1 MTTALVKPEA
11 TATIT
16 VPEPVVDTPAYNETI
31 YAYGFEEYSEV
42 LHPEVV
48 TFSDDFSAPLN
59 LDNWTVDGWDGM
71 EEGAGAYSEATVVG
85 GVLRLTGA
93 GQYGSVEAYVT
104 DHDLAGGFVSVRVSN
119 NGATS
124 RYNDAGINV
133 RLQSTYTAWA
143 GVLDDLDGVYLAG
156 NFRRVSPWAS
166 LYFPDQVPYDPNVHR
181 YLRIREQDGTLYY
194 EYSANG
200 ATWTVYGSYVHG
212 LADTVFMAEEI
223 RLAIYNGDDPLS
235 SGSPDYPVVAT
246 FDDFKVGINAWTE
259 VVNNGLAGWAA
270 GSGHSGAVAEYPSV
284 GEALRL
290 WGGSGNIEAERTMTG
305 LVVGHSYTARAKVS
319 SRSDSDPDYGWL
331 AVIGKS
337 TGSSVLT
344 DADSKIQ
351 ATASYTFVA
360 TATSHVLQLV
370 GFAGSDLLWDDVTL
384 VHHVPATYTTTPE
397 LTITEGKVTVAD
409 DWSPY
414 IQAVFD
420 VPLTGSDLLEQ
431 IDPKTSQRVTVAA
444 EETIGGT
451 SRTFNLGLRVREV
464 DHAAKKITIELA
476 SDEALLMDRKN
487 VSASVDTTPRT
498 HAASLRAVCN
508 WALGKIGA
516 SLEAGTADANLTPY
530 WALTNLMPNPDM
542 DANVTGYTAG
552 TGCTIA
558 HNAGADSGG
567 STGFL
572 RATLSAASAFIYLAP
587 TASGATS
594 GYTVQPG
601 RTYALTAAVRQNVA
615 GGSFAMYLRYVDA
628 AGNQIGTSTSTVWTL
643 ATTFGSTR
651 YTTIA
656 TAPAGAA
663 KAHPYINV
671 TGSASGRTVDV
682 DRVTLVED
690 NEAPTYF
697 DGSTTQTGYIMAWSD
712 TTNASTST
720 RTPTVDRP
728 RELLYWK
735 PGQSLWDFL
744 TPLVE
749 RAGLRLFCDENRDW
763 RLVNPDTYDVP
774 GYVVVQE
781 KHNATRGTD
790 KITRNDDTWADAVVC
805 IYEWDDA
812 NGIRRTAYDFAG
824 STTGKCVT
832 FTYDRAFPGPGAAAY
847 ALGRLQGTGRTQ
859 DVTCL
864 TQYSATPG
872 QDVTINLPGTLSQT
886 GKIREV
892 IFDLR
897 TGLMDLGTR
906 GLADA
911 LPGSWALWDP
921 DQTWSEVNATLNWA
935 DL

>member
-11 TATIT
+11 TATTT
-16 VPEPVVDTPAYNETI
+16 VASPVVNDPARHETVYFWRFDGKNGTFHYPVTVYTQGFEGGTTDSWATTESGVYNFPNATTGFPAQSGTRVLALACADDGVAPNWEGVATRTVTGLEVGRA
-31 YAYGFEEYSEV
+31 YTFTAYGRRQNGNAGNGIRIGVTGVGASPWQTTVGSWLPFSFTFTATATSHQLFVEASSNSNYSYWDNVV
-42 LHPEVV
+42 LARSGYFDGPN
-48 TFSDDFSAPLN
+48 DGL
-59 LDNWTVDGWDGM
+59 DGWT
-71 EEGAGAYSEATVVG
+71 AGTGHTALVDDVANNPAMNVYG
-85 GVLRLTGA
+85 GVGT
-93 GQYGSVEAYVT
+93 VEAQRT
-104 DHDLAGGFVSVRVSN
+104 F
-119 NGATS
+119 T
-124 RYNDAGINV
+124 
-133 RLQSTYTAWA
+133 
-143 GVLDDLDGVYLAG
+143 
-156 NFRRVSPWAS
+156 
-166 LYFPDQVPYDPNVHR
+166 
-181 YLRIREQDGTLYY
+181 
-194 EYSANG
+194 
-200 ATWTVYGSYVHG
+200 G
-212 LADTVFMAEEI
+212 LV
-223 RLAIYNGDDPLS
+223 
-235 SGSPDYPVVAT
+235 
-246 FDDFKVGINAWTE
+246 
-259 VVNNGLAGWAA
+259 
-270 GSGHSGAVAEYPSV
+270 SGHSYSV
-284 GEALRL
+284 
-290 WGGSGNIEAERTMTG
+290 
-305 LVVGHSYTARAKVS
+305 RAKVS
-319 SRSDSDPDYGWL
+319 SYANFAPDDAWIGVVGKATG
-331 AVIGKS
+331 AV
-337 TGSSVLT
+337 VLT
-344 DADSKIQ
+344 DNDNQIQ
-351 ATASYTFVA
+351 MMATYTFTATAS
-360 TATSHVLQLV
+360 SHVVELA
-370 GFAGSDLLWDDVTL
+370 GAAGSDLMWDDIV
-384 VHHVPATYTTTPE
+384 VIHHVPATYTTTPE

-414 IQAVFD
+414 IQATFD
-420 VPLTGSDLLEQ
+420 VPLTGLDLLEQ
-431 IDPKTSQRVTVAA
+431 IDPKNNQRVTVQAQ
-444 EETIGGT
+444 EGIGGT
-451 SRTFNLGLRVREV
+451 SRSFDLGLRVREV
-464 DHAAKKITIELA
+464 DHGAKKITMELA

-487 VSASVDTTPRT
+487 VSATVDTTPRT
-498 HAASLRAVCN
+498 HAASLRAICN

-516 SLEAGTADANLTPY
+516 SLEAGTDDANLTPY
-530 WALTNLMPNPDM
+530 WPLTNLMPNPDM

-558 HNAGADSGG
+558 HNTGADSGG

-572 RATLSAASAFIYLAP
+572 RATLSATSATIYLAP
-587 TASGATS
+587 TNSGATS
-594 GYTVQPG
+594 GYTVTPG
-601 RTYALTAAVRQNVA
+601 RTYAITAAVRQNVA

-628 AGNQIGTSTSTVWTL
+628 AGNQIGTSTSTLWTL

-663 KAHPYINV
+663 KAHPYISV
-671 TGSASGRTVDV
+671 SGSATGRTVDV

-697 DGSTTQTGYIMAWSD
+697 DGSTTQTGYTMAWTD
-712 TTNASTST
+712 TTNASTSN

-749 RAGLRLFCDENRDW
+749 RAGLRLFCDEHRDW

-832 FTYDRAFPGPGAAAY
+832 FTYDRPFPGPGAAAY

-886 GKIREV
+886 GTIREV

-911 LPGSWALWDP
+911 LPGSWALWNP
-921 DQTWSEVNATLNWA
+921 SQTWSAVSPTLLWKDA
-935 DL
+935 